1 MCGKRGR
8 PVNQENEK
16 LRQAARER
24 GDKVYDSIQPCKH
37 GHIAR
42 LVSDNR
48 CHACKLQKAK
58 RYRDAMNLEKKE
70 KQMAHVRAYMKKRY
84 NSDPDFRRYQI
95 VNSEINRHLRALN
108 KLLDME

>member
-16 LRQAARER
+16 LRQAAKKR
-24 GDKVYDSIQPCKH
+24 GDKVYDSIQPCKR
-37 GHIAR
+37 GHLAR

-58 RYRDAMNLEKKE
+58 RYRDGMNWN
-70 KQMAHVRAYMKKRY
+70 KRK
-84 NSDPDFRRYQI
+84 SKW
-95 VNSEINRHLRALN
+95 H
-108 KLLDME
+108 M